1 MSETTIT
8 RDELK
13 LVAMAELARAAE
25 CLKVLAHPV
34 RLRLVDIL
42 IQGEFPVGE
51 LAELCGTAPHQTSEH
66 LRLLQGHGLLAAE
79 RRGRTVYYRVA
90 APQLP
95 GILQCIR
102 CHCGMA
108 ATKRNE

>member
-1 MSETTIT
+1 MTETTVT
-8 RDELK
+8 GAALR
-13 LVAMAELARAAE
+13 LVEMAELSRAAE

-51 LAELCGTAPHQTSEH
+51 LARLCGTAPHQTSEH

-79 RRGRTVYYRVA
+79 RRGRTVFYRVA

-102 CHCGMA
+102 SHCGMA
-108 ATKRNE
+108 